1 MLSFVSSTS
10 QFLRLRKHTPHIPP
24 SASSTSTVTTKHSTI
39 MALFGKETEAVMGL
53 EDSRMLS
60 FPLFLSVLPTVCL
73 LNYSYIYCLCF
84 CLTALRGH
92 TGAQKNQTLNN
103 ISQSTSMLEYNLKF
117 SLLLCGFIGSLLAPC
132 LFPLARG
139 VGSSH

>member
-1 MLSFVSSTS
+1 MLFCFQHKPVLTST
-10 QFLRLRKHTPHIPP
+10 QTHTTHPPP
-24 SASSTSTVTTKHSTI
+24 STSSTSTVTTKHSTI

-73 LNYSYIYCLCF
+73 LNYSYIYCLCL
-84 CLTALRGH
+84 CLTALRGR
-92 TGAQKNQTLNN
+92 KKETLNN
-103 ISQSTSMLEYNLKF
+103 FSQSTSTLEYNLNF
-117 SLLLCGFIGSLLAPC
+117 SLLLCVVFIGPRLAPC

-139 VGSSH
+139 MGSPH

>member
-1 MLSFVSSTS
+1 MLFFVSSTS

-24 SASSTSTVTTKHSTI
+24 STSSTSTVTTKHSTI

-84 CLTALRGH
+84 CFCLTALRGH
-92 TGAQKNQTLNN
+92 TGARKKETLNN
-103 ISQSTSMLEYNLKF
+103 FSQSTSMLEYNLNF
-117 SLLLCGFIGSLLAPC
+117 SLLLCVVLLGHAWH
-132 LFPLARG
+132 LVSF
-139 VGSSH
+139 H